1 MVSPLSYM
9 SGSRL
14 YCSSSLDHNRRTFSA
29 VGLNELIIHLG
40 GVVSGARH
48 NEKLTSVL

>member
-14 YCSSSLDHNRRTFSA
+14 YCSSSLDDNRTFSA

-48 NEKLTSVL
+48 NEKLTSVF